1 MEEIQTRVAEDMSY
15 NETNVL
21 QKQFELTSRKQ
32 FWVTQLFN
40 AKREHLFMTRK
51 KDTLLDGVAVA
62 YTGQQSIS
70 IKSLELSLKKK
81 DANFAKL
88 ILDIEDLQIKIDYL
102 TEVSK
107 IYNSAT
113 YDIKNIAELQKLNAM
128 G

>member
-1 MEEIQTRVAEDMSY
+1 MKY

-40 AKREHLFMTRK
+40 AKREQLALTRK
-51 KDTLLDGVAVA
+51 KETLMEGVAAA
-62 YTGQQSIS
+62 YVGQQSIS
-70 IKSLELSLKKK
+70 MKSLEMNLKKK
-81 DANFAKL
+81 DGNFAKL
-88 ILDIEDLQIKIDYL
+88 LLDIEDLQIKIEYL

-107 IYNSAT
+107 IYNAAT
-113 YDIKNIAELQKLNAM
+113 YDIKNIAELQKLNAL